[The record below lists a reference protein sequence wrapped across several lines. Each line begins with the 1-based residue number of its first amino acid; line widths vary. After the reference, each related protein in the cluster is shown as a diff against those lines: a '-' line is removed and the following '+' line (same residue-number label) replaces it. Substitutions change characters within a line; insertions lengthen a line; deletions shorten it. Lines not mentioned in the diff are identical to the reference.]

1 MASLLICIQQLHLAV
16 SMPEKLKEIKLSCKP
31 NDARVKISDL
41 SLDHSK
47 LCLQTPRW
55 ENLFMHISMTKR
67 AVKEFCVTETSWS
80 CALFQLLRNGSPQTP
95 VYICKKQKSWKLQA
109 FTSVQDDFCL
119 DFRVPTAAFYCLL
132 CFTLFFFFKDVSTLV
147 QCTSQNERLSFES
160 KCIFLWCW
168 TWTPHSS
175 DNDETLFSVVCFSSF
190 QQPSTWNMIR
200 TAELINYPYFYLFS
214 VEVVAKHGDKFF

>member
-1 MASLLICIQQLHLAV
+1 MWRKHLEAVLYSSCLEMAV
-16 SMPEKLKEIKLSCKP
+16 
-31 NDARVKISDL
+31 
-41 SLDHSK
+41 
-47 LCLQTPRW
+47 
-55 ENLFMHISMTKR
+55 
-67 AVKEFCVTETSWS
+67 
-80 CALFQLLRNGSPQTP
+80 LRHQ
-95 VYICKKQKSWKLQA
+95 
-109 FTSVQDDFCL
+109 FTSVRNRKAENSKLLQVCKMTSVWISEFPQQH
-119 DFRVPTAAFYCLL
+119 FTAFSAL
-132 CFTLFFFFKDVSTLV
+132 LFFFFKDVSTLV